1 MIQAKKELA
10 QLSPYQ
16 QGKQTEEI
24 KKEYGLSK
32 VIKLASNENP
42 YGASPK
48 VKEGVMEVLEQL
60 HIYPD
65 GYVSDLRDI
74 VTEKYNV
81 SKEQLVFGSGSDELI
96 QLITRGFLTSGD
108 HTVMA
113 TPTFSQYKHNA
124 VIENTQMDEVETVDG
139 VHDLYG
145 MLETIHDQTK
155 IAWICNP
162 NNPSGT
168 VVSRDEFITFMDA
181 CPKHVL
187 VILDEAYYEFMDKDH
202 DLHAIPLID
211 TYPNLLI
218 LRTLSKA
225 YGLAGIRVAYGIG
238 HPDVIQKLDIVRG
251 PFNTNAI
258 AQKAA
263 AIALEDEEFL
273 QEVVEKNREVRMSF
287 EAFLDSIG
295 WTYYPSET
303 NFLLVNTP
311 ISGTEMF
318 TYLIK
323 HGFIV
328 RPGELLGFPN
338 TIRISI
344 GRKED
349 MEDLQKIIEQ
359 FEQ

>member
-1 MIQAKKELA
+1 MIQSKKELSK
-10 QLSPYQ
+10 LSPYQ

-24 KKEYGLSK
+24 KEEYGLSK

-48 VKEGVMEVLEQL
+48 IKEGVMEVLEEP

-65 GYVSDLRDI
+65 GYVSDLRNI
-74 VTEKYNV
+74 VTEKYNIT
-81 SKEQLVFGSGSDELI
+81 KEQLVFGSGSDELI
-96 QLITRGFLTSGD
+96 QLITRGFLTDGD

-124 VIENTQMDEVETVDG
+124 TIENTHIDEVETVDG
-139 VHDLYG
+139 VHDLPA
-145 MLETIHDQTK
+145 MLQTIHEHTK

-168 VVSRDEFITFMDA
+168 IVSRNDFITFMDA
-181 CPKHVL
+181 CPKNVL
-187 VILDEAYYEFMDKDH
+187 VILDEAYYEFMDKKH

-218 LRTLSKA
+218 LRTMSKA
-225 YGLAGIRVAYGIG
+225 FGLAGIRVAYGIG

-263 AIALEDEEFL
+263 AIALQDDVFL
-273 QEVVEKNREVRMSF
+273 QNVVKTNREVRKSF

-295 WTYYPSET
+295 WKYYASET

-311 ISGTEMF
+311 VSGTDMF

-338 TIRISI
+338 TIRITI
-344 GRKED
+344 GREKD
-349 MEDLQKIIEQ
+349 MEALKKIIEQ
-359 FEQ
+359 FKQ